1 MPIPPG
7 WELPDE
13 IKARLGEKAGRQRSM
28 VADDHLLLVL
38 HKVPEAGQLEREGVY
53 FWRSPSG
60 DWRFSGG
67 GPGLFV
73 LRQHLEAY
81 GAAVQELERHYDTAS
96 GASDYFRILEAVV
109 PLHRAARNQHT
120 ALQTARES
128 LPDVRELITL
138 RDEAGDIERAS
149 ELIATD
155 AKNALDYS
163 LAKQAEEQSRLS
175 DELTRVAHRMNLL
188 AALFLPLTAVT
199 SVFGMNLPSG
209 LEKASRSLFWS
220 IIVFGVLLGAAF
232 LGVIVGRRGTKTK

>member
-38 HKVPEAGQLEREGVY
+38 HKVPEAGQLEREGVF
-53 FWRSPSG
+53 FWRKPDG
-60 DWRFSGG
+60 EWRFSGG

-81 GAAVQELERHYDTAS
+81 SAAVQDLERQYDTAK
-96 GASDYFRILEAVV
+96 GATDYFRILEAVV
-109 PLHRAARNQHT
+109 PLHRAARNQHG

-128 LPDVRELITL
+128 LPDVHELITL
-138 RDEAGDIERAS
+138 RDEANDIDRSS
-149 ELIATD
+149 ELIETD
-155 AKNALDYS
+155 ARNGLDYS
-163 LAKQAEEQSRLS
+163 LAKKAEEQARLS
-175 DELTRVAHRMNLL
+175 EELTRVGHRMNLL
-188 AALFLPLTAVT
+188 AALFLPLTAIT
-199 SVFGMNLPSG
+199 SIFGMNLPSG

-220 IIVFGVLLGAAF
+220 IIVFGILLGAAF
-232 LGVIVGRRGTKTK
+232 LGAIVGRRGTKAK